1 MNRIGEG
8 ERGQRPRQQLSTASL
23 AEYSDNANFK
33 LRLLDSIADVY
44 HTFNNAMDYGHFS
57 ALAEFSPKNIPFSIQ
72 TISFCL
78 LLTSLGGL
86 LHTVWKFQKM
96 SNQYL
101 GLIFFLLLNFCVTL
115 DFWNKKIEVLFR
127 PQHLKENRIFDD
139 YEK

>member
-57 ALAEFSPKNIPFSIQ
+57 ALAEFSPKNIPFSNQ
-72 TISFCL
+72 TISFLSAFDKFRRLVTHCL
-78 LLTSLGGL
+78 
-86 LHTVWKFQKM
+86 KFSK
-96 SNQYL
+96 N
-101 GLIFFLLLNFCVTL
+101 V
-115 DFWNKKIEVLFR
+115 
-127 PQHLKENRIFDD
+127 
-139 YEK
+139 

>member
-78 LLTSLGGL
+78 LLTSLRGL
-86 LHTVWKFQKM
+86 LHTV
-96 SNQYL
+96 
-101 GLIFFLLLNFCVTL
+101 
-115 DFWNKKIEVLFR
+115 
-127 PQHLKENRIFDD
+127 
-139 YEK
+139 